1 MFRQVRRS
9 QEAEPYRRCST
20 FGNRDTD
27 TASGRGCVYLF
38 CLRFSIP
45 FRDRKMASGESAAI
59 DECAEKRRRLY
70 NAYKD
75 TKNEPIPFK
84 KSDYNLFFAIRSSR
98 TDNVRFSIRAAKPVY
113 GLVLRRTARLE
124 EYVRLK
130 SASAASY
137 TQEKSVRYVLTILPP
152 RQRSNRFEWIVR
164 TAVNDSGR
172 IG

>member
-1 MFRQVRRS
+1 
-9 QEAEPYRRCST
+9 
-20 FGNRDTD
+20 
-27 TASGRGCVYLF
+27 
-38 CLRFSIP
+38 
-45 FRDRKMASGESAAI
+45 MASGGSAAI

-137 TQEKSVRYVLTILPP
+137 TQEKSVRYVRTILSPRP
-152 RQRSNRFEWIVR
+152 EVGPFRMDRLCGRKRQRPDRMIASPDVVHRMIVPR
-164 TAVNDSGR
+164 TVISRISTIAVL
-172 IG
+172 